1 LIAGIIPTSPTA
13 YQEKEFR
20 ENRNDLNSACDEL
33 SRVEVGLR
41 DKEVEDE
48 IRRFAVSL
56 EDSTAKRIFDINT
69 I

>member
-1 LIAGIIPTSPTA
+1 L
-13 YQEKEFR
+13 

-33 SRVEVGLR
+33 SRVEVGLQ
-41 DKEVEDE
+41 DKEVEDG
-48 IRRFAVSL
+48 IGRFAVSL

>member
-1 LIAGIIPTSPTA
+1 L
-13 YQEKEFR
+13 K
-20 ENRNDLNSACDEL
+20 NRNDLNSACDEL